1 MLHLGCCSR
10 NRSASD
16 IYYRQARDHCLY
28 IGKYIGATEGICYFK
43 FKVPNKTPV
52 VFRNGSKYDY
62 RFTTKELAKVF
73 QGRFEYIEEN
83 SEIYKSFSVP
93 IKKEVMKFIRIVK
106 KVLKLYPSKQNLL
119 IEWNVMA
126 TVLSKIVDNLSEIFS
141 EKCRDKKL

>member
-1 MLHLGCCSR
+1 MLHLECCSS

-28 IGKYIGATEGICYFK
+28 IGKYIGATQGICYFK

-52 VFRNGSKYDY
+52 VFHNGSKYDY

-83 SEIYKSFSVP
+83 SEIYKFFCSNKKGSYEIYKDSKKSVETISF
-93 IKKEVMKFIRIVK
+93 KTKFINR
-106 KVLKLYPSKQNLL
+106 
-119 IEWNVMA
+119 M
-126 TVLSKIVDNLSEIFS
+126 
-141 EKCRDKKL
+141 KCYGNCAIKNC